1 MLVRHVV
8 RRFVSVFSVMTVQVR
23 VVTDQAANSTL
34 VLKVVRE
41 RRLYALASLS

>member
-8 RRFVSVFSVMTVQVR
+8 RRFVSVFSVMTVQ
-23 VVTDQAANSTL
+23 VTDQAANSTL

-41 RRLYALASLS
+41 RRLYALASLL